1 MEFCAQLLIV
11 IEKARTGA
19 ARTTR
24 LNYLFRERYIKQKRE
39 IKYRL
44 QRFGFARYPLPHF
57 ISFHFAYSDH
67 FLVRIFFMI
76 GQLPSLTFSNKLTH
90 KIRYHAA

>member
-1 MEFCAQLLIV
+1 MLLFSVFSSAARFHARGILRELLIV
-11 IEKARTGA
+11 IEKCTRA

-67 FLVRIFFMI
+67 FLAEYF
-76 GQLPSLTFSNKLTH
+76 L
-90 KIRYHAA
+90 